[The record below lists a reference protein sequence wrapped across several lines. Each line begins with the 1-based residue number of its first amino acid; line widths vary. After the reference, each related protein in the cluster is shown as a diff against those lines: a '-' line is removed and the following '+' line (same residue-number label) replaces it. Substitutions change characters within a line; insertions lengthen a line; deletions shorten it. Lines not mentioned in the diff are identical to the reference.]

1 MNIRQREMRVIR
13 SDHIRARA
21 LHEVARLREALSL
34 IADMA
39 ETSTSA
45 MTLPDIARIAR
56 TAIVGST
63 PADPHLGAEP
73 EASKH

>member
-21 LHEVARLREALSL
+21 LHDAARLREALSL

-39 ETSTSA
+39 EKSA
-45 MTLPDIARIAR
+45 SALILPDIARVAR
-56 TAIVGST
+56 AAMVSSI
-63 PADPHLGAEP
+63 PADPNLA
-73 EASKH
+73 ADADAAKH